1 MEEEEEEEAPGMSEA
16 ALAVISASTGW
27 DPPTSFNFVEI
38 SISTLLALCP
48 TMRNFI
54 EAHIRL
60 HPRRSRLP
68 KWARLVVPFRR
79 RRLDAVLPPPP
90 SLPRPPLALA
100 VILLPLA
107 AEMAE
112 LMCIFPIT

>member
-1 MEEEEEEEAPGMSEA
+1 MEEEEEEVPEMS
-16 ALAVISASTGW
+16 LAVISVSTGW
-27 DPPTSFNFVEI
+27 DPPTSFSFVEI

-48 TMRNFI
+48 MMRNFI

-79 RRLDAVLPPPP
+79 RHDAVLPPPP

-100 VILLPLA
+100 AILLPPA